1 MDKNPKKST
10 SRPRIEEDRISG
22 KIYDRH
28 LMGRLLA
35 YGRPYWPMIVVAV
48 LMIIGASALQTV
60 GPYLTKLAIDRYI
73 TPGDLQGLPTIAWAY
88 VGLLA
93 AGFAIR
99 YFQVLLTQYLGQK
112 IIFDLRTE
120 IFAHL
125 QNLHQQYFDRN
136 PVGRLMT
143 RVTSDVESLNQVFT
157 NGLVMIF
164 GDIFLILGIVVMML
178 SIDFELALWVFS
190 VIPFLFVVSF
200 IFRKKVRIAFGE
212 VRFFLARINAYLQE
226 RISGMS
232 IVQVFN
238 REKEDWERFSRINWD
253 HTDAYIRTIFYYA
266 VFWPVV
272 EVISAIALAL
282 ILFRGGWM
290 IESQVVTIGVLVAF
304 IQYARMF
311 FRPISD
317 LSEKY
322 NVLQSAFASS
332 ERIFKLLDTH
342 PAISSPADGMRP
354 QKLEGAVEFQEVSF
368 AYENDFVLRDINLNI
383 APGERV
389 ALVGHTGSG
398 KTTLVRLLG
407 RFYDVQKG
415 RVCVDG
421 IPVQNW
427 DLPSLRSH
435 MAVVPQEVFLFSD
448 TILNN
453 IRLGKPEIPEERV
466 REAARLVNAAKFIE
480 KLPEGYQTRVSEG
493 GSNLSVGQKQLLG
506 LARALVTDPEILLL
520 DEATANIDS
529 ESEALIQS
537 ALERVLKGRTAIVI
551 AHRLS
556 TIQRLDRIVVMHR
569 GEIREQGSHQD
580 LLKKRGL
587 YYKLYQLQY
596 QPGKKAAS

>member
-1 MDKNPKKST
+1 
-10 SRPRIEEDRISG
+10 
-22 KIYDRH
+22 
-28 LMGRLLA
+28 LLA